1 MARHQEL
8 PSLPAFRQH
17 AGYTAYVEGWALYSE
32 RLGKEV
38 GFYQDPY
45 SNFGRLNDELLRACR
60 LVLDTG
66 VHSKHW
72 TREMMVD
79 YFHAHSGEDEADVQS
94 ETDRYIAW
102 PGQALAYKLGQLKI
116 TELRERA
123 KAQLGA
129 KYDVRKFHDEIL
141 DGGALPLD
149 VLDARVQGWIDGQ
162 K

>member
-1 MARHQEL
+1 MKRFVSVGECMIEMSGGEDGNYRLGYAGDTLNTAWYARAAL
-8 PSLPAFRQH
+8 GNDWSVD
-17 AGYTAYVEGWALYSE
+17 YVTALGDDLYS
-32 RLGKEV
+32 
-38 GFYQDPY
+38 QQ
-45 SNFGRLNDELLRACR
+45 
-60 LVLDTG
+60 
-66 VHSKHW
+66 
-72 TREMMVD
+72 MVD
-79 YFHAHSGEDEADVQS
+79 FFHAHSGEDEADVQS

-123 KAQLGA
+123 KQQLGA

-149 VLDARVQGWIDGQ
+149 VMDARVQAWISTQISSRSNEQ